1 MQTSERKSL
10 PEKIYPQLLA
20 TYLNVVER
28 TGFGVRVPISGPFA
42 GADAIAK
49 TAIAAESLGFDGVWC
64 HDYITW
70 TKELHNVHIS
80 CGSLET
86 LRPDQK
92 PNFFESISTL
102 AYLAGL
108 TKRLTL
114 GISVLIAPLRNP
126 VLAAKQLSIID
137 NLSNGRLIAGVG
149 IGATRATKNVDFE
162 ILGVSRLEK
171 NERTNELVEILT
183 GLWDHNLDKFS
194 YTGKF
199 FKFSDAEMFPKPIQ
213 KPRPPFWFAGTIE
226 KALVRVAKYGE
237 GWLPG
242 GLSPEEYAKSVAFIK
257 REAKEKFSRDL
268 SHLKVANQIYVSI
281 DTSPDK
287 AKENARA
294 TLLNNSKAYD
304 VFIGENAFER
314 ASDVS
319 LVGSPKE
326 IIEKIRRYGEAGVNY
341 YEMKFI
347 YQSMGHFREQLEL
360 FSKEVIPSF

>member
-1 MQTSERKSL
+1 MGKQ
-10 PEKIYPQLLA
+10 
-20 TYLNVVER
+20 

-42 GADAIAK
+42 GVDTITR
-49 TAIAAESLGFDGVWC
+49 TASAAESFGFDGVWC

-86 LRPDQK
+86 LRPGQK

-102 AYLAGL
+102 TYLAGL
-108 TKRLTL
+108 TRKVTL

-126 VLAAKQLSIID
+126 VLAAKQLSVLD
-137 NLSNGRLIAGVG
+137 NLANGRLIVGVG
-149 IGATRATKNVDFE
+149 IGATRATKNADFE

-171 NERTNELVEILT
+171 NGRTDELVEIMS
-183 GLWDHNLDKFS
+183 GLWDHDRDSFS
-194 YTGKF
+194 YDGTF
-199 FKFSDAEMFPKPIQ
+199 FKFSDAEMYPKPIQ
-213 KPRPPFWFAGTIE
+213 IPRPPFWFAGTIE

-242 GLSPEEYAKSVAFIK
+242 GLSPEEYVKSVAFIK
-257 REAKEKFSRDL
+257 RTAKERFNRDL
-268 SHLKVANQIYVSI
+268 NGLRVANQIYVSI
-281 DTSPDK
+281 NPSSDR
-287 AKENARA
+287 AKENAKA

-304 VFIGENAFER
+304 VFIGDNAFER
-314 ASDVS
+314 ASGVS

-326 IIEKIRRYGEAGVNY
+326 IVRKIRMYEQAGVNY

-347 YQSMGHFREQLEL
+347 YQSMDHFKEQMEL
-360 FSKEVIPSF
+360 FSKEVIPSFS